1 MAHRILVFLE
11 EQEVEVVGE
20 EGAFQYDDVL
30 LVPSAVGQT
39 PGVRAGWPPEPP
51 SCHQGPLMVYSGFC
65 EANTYTASIPTRL
78 SLVVAFR
85 FSVHAMQ
92 LMETPKASLV
102 NK

>member
-1 MAHRILVFLE
+1 
-11 EQEVEVVGE
+11 
-20 EGAFQYDDVL
+20 
-30 LVPSAVGQT
+30 
-39 PGVRAGWPPEPP
+39 
-51 SCHQGPLMVYSGFC
+51 MVYSGFC